1 MSQESPLHFLPGSRH
16 PPGAAEQ
23 EWGGAGTGINNPP
36 CPLAGQAEAAAY
48 LLARG
53 HLLPP
58 GHSSPPAELE
68 RALEGALF
76 LSLSRRDDKGVF
88 SSSRALGELR
98 ALSAPKAKLM
108 ALPSTA

>member
-23 EWGGAGTGINNPP
+23 ERGGAGTGINNPP
-36 CPLAGQAEAAAY
+36 CPLAGQAAAAAY

-58 GHSSPPAELE
+58 GHSSPPAELQ

-76 LSLSRRDDKGVF
+76 LSLSRRDDKGECSAAPGLWV
-88 SSSRALGELR
+88 SSEL
-98 ALSAPKAKLM
+98 SQ
-108 ALPSTA
+108 LPRQS